1 MSGTHNASHL
11 GVRSPE
17 HIGEY
22 MRSGKKQKQSV
33 VLKRLQKYINKY
45 HSSHSN
51 LDIKETTNADELV
64 PYRTVSNEDFVGKYA
79 MFMATEAT
87 HLDNSG
93 QLLCLS
99 TTLQYLSSFSEYY
112 INKYR
117 NQ

>member
-1 MSGTHNASHL
+1 
-11 GVRSPE
+11 
-17 HIGEY
+17 

-33 VLKRLQKYINKY
+33 VLKHLQKYINKY

-51 LDIKETTNADELV
+51 LGIKETTNADELS
-64 PYRTVSNEDFVGKYA
+64 YRTVSDEDFVGKYA